1 MLLPKPIIVYFAQ
14 KSRAAKLEKR
24 LDNEAQSTG
33 IQMQEI
39 SQTQNTSSR
48 PTETRASKITVSN
61 AEDEQKLGL
70 LNESIESLDGHKS
83 NEDTNLSHKARQT
96 TTTIQTPRETV
107 VSADVDFADHMSL
120 KASQTLR

>member
-1 MLLPKPIIVYFAQ
+1 MLVPKPIIVYFAQ

-39 SQTQNTSSR
+39 SHTQNTSSR
-48 PTETRASKITVSN
+48 PTETRDSKIAISN
-61 AEDEQKLGL
+61 EDEEQQIGL
-70 LNESIESLDGHKS
+70 LNRSVESLDGHRS
-83 NEDTNLSHKARQT
+83 NEDANFSNRARKTST
-96 TTTIQTPRETV
+96 TSKTPRETV
-107 VSADVDFADHMSL
+107 VSSDVDFADHMSL